1 MLNKAYPIHL
11 NQAKIQKLTPKSS
24 KPRKARD
31 QMSYKTCSTAGD
43 EFSDEMADVA
53 MVLPTSPHTAVSHL
67 SSQPL
72 LCFLVQRELEDD

>member
-1 MLNKAYPIHL
+1 
-11 NQAKIQKLTPKSS
+11 
-24 KPRKARD
+24 
-31 QMSYKTCSTAGD
+31 MSYQTCLAAGG

-53 MVLPTSPHTAVSHL
+53 MVLPTSPHTAMSHL

>member
-1 MLNKAYPIHL
+1 
-11 NQAKIQKLTPKSS
+11 
-24 KPRKARD
+24 
-31 QMSYKTCSTAGD
+31 MSYKTCSAAGD

-53 MVLPTSPHTAVSHL
+53 IVLRTSPHTTMSHL